1 MEIFGNLADAWKAG
15 GWGMYPIALCSVF
28 ILAIWIERT
37 QYLYFKA
44 SISKEAFVQAMR
56 KYILAGNVG
65 KALALCSQTPTPLA
79 NIIKAGLVKVNKSDP
94 EVQAAMD
101 EASLREMPRLEKRTA
116 YLAML
121 ANVAMLA
128 GLLGTITG
136 LIKCFAAVADADAAE
151 RAILL
156 AEGISE
162 AMNCTAFG
170 LLTAIPGLVFFGVL
184 QGKTQ
189 QLADDINEASVSV
202 LNLIVTNRDK
212 LDLSTLGTARE
223 E

>member
-1 MEIFGNLADAWKAG
+1 MTLHTLSKRAAG
-15 GWGMYPIALCSVF
+15 VCTPSLSARSSSSPSP
-28 ILAIWIERT
+28 AERV
-37 QYLYFKA
+37 QYLFFRA
-44 SISKEAFVQAMR
+44 SISKDAFVQQMR

-65 KALALCSQTPTPLA
+65 KALALCSQNPTPLA
-79 NIIKAGLVKVNKSDP
+79 NIIKAGLVKVNKSDA

-128 GLLGTITG
+128 GLLGTIVG
-136 LIKCFAAVADADAAE
+136 LIRCFGAVAVADPSEKATQ
-151 RAILL
+151 L
-156 AEGISE
+156 AQGISE

-170 LLTAIPGLVFFGVL
+170 LMTAIPGLLFFSIL

-189 QLADDINEASVSV
+189 SLIDDINESSVSV
-202 LNLIVTNRDK
+202 LNLVVTNRDK
-212 LDLSTLGTARE
+212 LDLSTLGPARE

>member
-1 MEIFGNLADAWKAG
+1 MFDTIAHAWKEG
-15 GWGMYPIALCSVF
+15 GWGMYPIAVCSIF
-28 ILAIWIERT
+28 ILAIAIERI
-37 QYLYFKA
+37 QYLYFRA
-44 SISKEAFVQAMR
+44 SISKDAFVQAMR

-79 NIIKAGLVKVNKSDP
+79 NIIKAGLVKVNKSDA

-128 GLLGTITG
+128 GLLGTISG
-136 LIKCFAAVADADAAE
+136 LITCFSAVAGADPAE
-151 RAILL
+151 RSVLL
-156 AEGISE
+156 AKGISE

-170 LLTAIPGLVFFGVL
+170 LLTAIPGLVFFGIL

-189 QLADDINEASVSV
+189 QLSDDINESSVSV

-212 LDLSTLGTARE
+212 LDLTTLGAARE
-223 E
+223 D

>member
-1 MEIFGNLADAWKAG
+1 MFEKIAHSFQEG
-15 GWGMYPIALCSVF
+15 GWGMYPIAVCSCF
-28 ILAIWIERT
+28 ILAIAFERI
-37 QYLYFKA
+37 YFLFFKA
-44 SISKEAFVQAMR
+44 SIEKDAFVQAMR

-65 KALALCSQTPTPLA
+65 KALALCSQTPTPLS
-79 NIIKAGLVKVNKSDP
+79 NIIKSGLVKVNKSDA

-101 EASLREMPRLEKRTA
+101 EASLREMPRIEVRTA

-136 LIKCFAAVADADAAE
+136 LITCFSAVATADPSEKATM
-151 RAILL
+151 L
-156 AEGISE
+156 AKGIAE

-170 LLTAIPGLVFFGVL
+170 LLTAIPGLVFFGIC

-189 QLADDINEASVSV
+189 RLSDDINESSVSV

-212 LDLSTLGTARE
+212 LDLSTLGAARDE
-223 E
+223 

>member
-1 MEIFGNLADAWKAG
+1 MFNEIAHRFQEG
-15 GWGMYPIALCSVF
+15 GLGMYPIAICSIF
-28 ILAIWIERT
+28 ILAITAERF
-37 QYLYFKA
+37 QYLYLRA
-44 SISKEAFVQAMR
+44 SISKDAFVQQMR

-65 KALALCSQTPTPLA
+65 KALALCSQNPTPLA
-79 NIIKAGLVKVNKSDP
+79 NIIKAGLVKVNKSDA

-128 GLLGTITG
+128 GLLGTIVG
-136 LIKCFAAVADADAAE
+136 LITCFSAVAVADPSEKAT
-151 RAILL
+151 LL
-156 AEGISE
+156 AKGISE

-170 LLTAIPGLVFFGVL
+170 LLTAIPGLLFFSLL

-189 QLADDINEASVSV
+189 SLIDDINEASVSV
-202 LNLIVTNRDK
+202 LNLVVTNRDK
-212 LDLSTLGTARE
+212 LDLSTLGAARE
-223 E
+223 D

>member
-1 MEIFGNLADAWKAG
+1 MFEKIAHAWQEG
-15 GWGMYPIALCSVF
+15 GWGMYPIAVCSVF
-28 ILAIWIERT
+28 ILAIAVERI

-44 SISKEAFVQAMR
+44 SITKESFVQAMR

-65 KALALCSQTPTPLA
+65 KALALCSQNPTPLA
-79 NIIKAGLVKVNKSDP
+79 NIIKSGLVKVNKSDA

-128 GLLGTITG
+128 GLLGTISG
-136 LIKCFAAVADADAAE
+136 LITCFAAVANADAAD

-156 AEGISE
+156 AKGISE

-170 LLTAIPGLVFFGVL
+170 LITAIPGLVFFGIL

-212 LDLSTLGTARE
+212 LDLSTLGAARE
-223 E
+223 D

>member
-1 MEIFGNLADAWKAG
+1 
-15 GWGMYPIALCSVF
+15 MYPIAVCSVF
-28 ILAIWIERT
+28 IFAVAIERI
-37 QYLYFKA
+37 QYLFFRA
-44 SISKEAFVQAMR
+44 SISKDAFVQAMR

-65 KALALCSQTPTPLA
+65 KALALCSQTPTPLS
-79 NIIKAGLVKVNKSDP
+79 NIIKAGLVKVNKSDA

-128 GLLGTITG
+128 GLLGTISG
-136 LIKCFAAVADADAAE
+136 LIGCFAAVADADASE
-151 RAILL
+151 RAVQL
-156 AEGISE
+156 AAGISE

-170 LLTAIPGLVFFGVL
+170 LITAIPGLVFFGIL

-189 QLADDINEASVSV
+189 QLSDDINEASVSV

-212 LDLSTLGTARE
+212 LDLTTLGAARE
-223 E
+223 DV

>member
-1 MEIFGNLADAWKAG
+1 MFEKVAHSFQEG

-28 ILAIWIERT
+28 ILSIAVERI
-37 QYLYFKA
+37 YFLFFKA
-44 SISKEAFVQAMR
+44 SIEKDAFVQAMR

-65 KALALCSQTPTPLA
+65 KALALASQTNTPLS
-79 NIIKAGLVKVNKSDP
+79 NIIKAGLVKVNKSDA

-101 EASLREMPRLEKRTA
+101 EASLREVPKLEKRTA
-116 YLAML
+116 FLAML

-128 GLLGTITG
+128 GLLGTIVG
-136 LIKCFAAVADADAAE
+136 LIQCFAAVAVGDPSEKATM
-151 RAILL
+151 L
-156 AEGISE
+156 AKGISE

-170 LLTAIPGLVFFGVL
+170 LLTAIPGLVFFGIL

-189 QLADDINEASVSV
+189 KLNDDINEASVSV

-212 LDLSTLGTARE
+212 LDLSTLGAARE

>member
-1 MEIFGNLADAWKAG
+1 MFEKLAHSFQEG

-28 ILAIWIERT
+28 ILAIAFERI
-37 QYLYFKA
+37 YFLFFKA
-44 SISKEAFVQAMR
+44 SIEKDAFVQAMR

-65 KALALCSQTPTPLA
+65 KALALCSQTPTPLS
-79 NIIKAGLVKVNKSDP
+79 NIIKAGLVKVNKSDS

-101 EASLREMPRLEKRTA
+101 EASLREVPRLEKRTA

-128 GLLGTITG
+128 GLLGTIVG
-136 LIKCFAAVADADAAE
+136 LIQCFAAVAVGDPSEKATM
-151 RAILL
+151 L
-156 AEGISE
+156 AKGISE

-170 LLTAIPGLVFFGVL
+170 LLTALPGLIFFGIL

-189 QLADDINEASVSV
+189 KLNDDINEASVSV

-212 LDLSTLGTARE
+212 LDLSTLGAARE

>member
-1 MEIFGNLADAWKAG
+1 MFETVAHAYQEG
-15 GWGMYPIALCSVF
+15 GWGMYPITVCLCF
-28 ILAIWIERT
+28 ILAIALERVIF
-37 QYLYFKA
+37 LFFKA
-44 SISKEAFVQAMR
+44 SIEKDAFVQAMR

-65 KALALCSQTPTPLA
+65 KALALCSQTPTPLS
-79 NIIKAGLVKVNKSDP
+79 NIIKSGLVKVNKSDA

-101 EASLREMPRLEKRTA
+101 EASLREMPLIEKRTA

-128 GLLGTITG
+128 GLLGTISG
-136 LIKCFAAVADADAAE
+136 LITCFSAVATADPAE
-151 RAILL
+151 KATLL
-156 AEGISE
+156 AKGIAE

-170 LLTAIPGLVFFGVL
+170 LLTAIPGLVFFGIL

-189 QLADDINEASVSV
+189 KLSDDINEASVAV

-212 LDLSTLGTARE
+212 LDLSTLGAGRE
-223 E
+223 D